1 MDEAAPLPA
10 KLVEKAHMSKMAR
23 REAIEGFM
31 WVAPWMLGFL
41 IFVLGPMIASL
52 GLSLSEYE
60 GLSTPK
66 FIGLDNYV
74 QMFSRDRL
82 FYGSVGRT
90 FYYALVSV
98 PLGLFGSFVLAMLL
112 NKGIHGKALF
122 RTLFYLPSLTP
133 GVALVI
139 LWLWI
144 LQPQFGLM
152 NHLLRQIGIEG
163 PPWFGSI
170 EWAIPSLVL
179 MLWWNDVG
187 GGRMIIFLAA
197 LQGVPVEL
205 YEAAAIDGAN
215 GFQRFWNVTF
225 PMVSPA
231 FLFNLIL
238 GVIGALRVFESAFI
252 ATQGGP
258 ARATWFFALH
268 IYYNAFRFLHMG
280 YACALAWV
288 FFAIVLLLT
297 FLQLKWA
304 GGWVYYAGEVRK

>member
-1 MDEAAPLPA
+1 
-10 KLVEKAHMSKMAR
+10 
-23 REAIEGFM
+23 
-31 WVAPWMLGFL
+31 
-41 IFVLGPMIASL
+41 MIASL
-52 GLSLSEYE
+52 VLSFTSYE
-60 GLSTPK
+60 GLAKPR
-66 FIGLDNYV
+66 FIGVENYV
-74 QMFSRDRL
+74 QVFIRDKV
-82 FYGSVGRT
+82 FYGSVDRT
-90 FYYALVSV
+90 LYYALVSV
-98 PLGLFGSFVLAMLL
+98 PLGLFGSFLLAVLL
-112 NKGIHGKALF
+112 NQAMYGRALY

-152 NHLLRQIGIEG
+152 NYLLRQIGIEG
-163 PPWFGSI
+163 PPWFGSM
-170 EWAIPSLVL
+170 EWAIPSLIL
-179 MLWWNDVG
+179 MHWWNDVG

-197 LQGVPVEL
+197 LQGVPNEL

-215 GFQRFWNVTF
+215 GFQRFWNITF

-238 GVIGALRVFESAFI
+238 GIIGALKVFESAFI
-252 ATQGGP
+252 ATAGGP

-268 IYYNAFRFLHMG
+268 IYFNAFRWLHMG

-288 FFAIVLLLT
+288 FFVIVLLLT
-297 FLQLKWA
+297 VLQLKWA